1 MSRTIQ
7 HRRGTTAE
15 HENFIGA
22 PGEITYDT
30 DLKTLRVHDGETPGG
45 HVIGGGTTLPENM
58 DYVIETQLPTSEN
71 NYTWYRKYKSGWIE
85 QGGYATTAKNS
96 DNSPKLVIV
105 SLPIEMSDSHYHVSL
120 GSAWGWDTTKDLFSV
135 TYGGRTTTSFKIRG
149 TYGNESVTGGWNIPV
164 CWSVAGVA
172 L

>member
-71 NYTWYRKYKSGWIE
+71 NYTWYRKYASGWVE
-85 QGGYATTAKNS
+85 QGGHTTAQTITLPVLMQDESYYIALCGECQQTNNNINIFAFRNKTKANFVVQGNVLNNNGQSSSVNS
-96 DNSPKLVIV
+96 GTKYWQV
-105 SLPIEMSDSHYHVSL
+105 SGM
-120 GSAWGWDTTKDLFSV
+120 
-135 TYGGRTTTSFKIRG
+135 
-149 TYGNESVTGGWNIPV
+149 
-164 CWSVAGVA
+164 AG
-172 L
+172 

>member
-45 HVIGGGTTLPENM
+45 HVIGGGTTLQENM
-58 DYVIETQLPTSEN
+58 DYVIETQLPTSDN
-71 NYTWYRKYKSGWIE
+71 NYTWYRKYASGWVE
-85 QGGYATTAKNS
+85 QGGYVSATTLTTV
-96 DNSPKLVIV
+96 P
-105 SLPIEMSDSHYHVSL
+105 LPIPLTCICSFSRGQTSLSGTSTASHNTLAAVF
-120 GSAWGWDTTKDLFSV
+120 GSADKTSV
-135 TYGGRTTTSFKIRG
+135 KING
-149 TYGNESVTGGWNIPV
+149 SGYWVLNGI
-164 CWSVAGVA
+164 A
-172 L
+172 